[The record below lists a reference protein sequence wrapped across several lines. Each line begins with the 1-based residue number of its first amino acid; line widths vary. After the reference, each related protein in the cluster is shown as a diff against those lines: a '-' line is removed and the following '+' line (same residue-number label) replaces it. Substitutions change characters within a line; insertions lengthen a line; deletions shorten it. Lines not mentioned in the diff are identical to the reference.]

1 MLPCVIVTI
10 LSCIL
15 FSAGTAMQKYGI
27 STSFPK
33 ITLRELG
40 KRGGEILSALGKN
53 WLWVVGVIFW
63 LFGWVL
69 HFQALGMGHI
79 SLVQPLMNSQIF
91 VVVLIGVLIL
101 KEKIVPYEWLGVGIL
116 VTGAVLLGFS
126 ATGKEGELKIMEGP
140 LYILTGV
147 IFVLIFSLAYATSRI
162 KGTLWEV
169 ALAIIAGLLFSV
181 GAIYM
186 KATTSLIRESMQ
198 HFTLASPEVWFKVLT
213 TPYFLGVVIAGASG
227 FVITQGAF
235 SHGRA
240 AIVTPIITTVSMLV
254 PVVAAILIFKEEI
267 TLLRGTGLLVIMIGA
282 LFLWRKGEAVT

>member
-1 MLPCVIVTI
+1 MLSCVIVTI
-10 LSCIL
+10 LSCVL
-15 FSAGTAMQKYGI
+15 FSVGTAMQKHGI

-40 KRGGEILSALGKN
+40 KRGGEILLALGKN
-53 WLWVVGVIFW
+53 WLWTVGVIFW
-63 LFGWVL
+63 FFGWVL

-116 VTGAVLLGFS
+116 VGGAVLLSFS
-126 ATGKEGELKIMEGP
+126 ATGKEGELEIMEGP

-147 IFVLIFSLAYATSRI
+147 IFVLIFSLTFATSRI
-162 KGTLWEV
+162 KGSLWEV
-169 ALAIIAGLLFSV
+169 ALAIIAGLLFSI

-186 KATTSLIRESMQ
+186 KATTSLIREGMD
-198 HFTLASPEVWFKVLT
+198 FTLSSPEVWFKVLT
-213 TPYFLGVVIAGASG
+213 TPYFLGVIIAGASG

-267 TLLRGTGLLVIMIGA
+267 TLLRGMGLLVIMIGA
-282 LFLWRKGEAVT
+282 LLLWRKGEAVS